1 MASQSNLPPHLTYTT
16 HIYLKNKNPLEKN
29 CWRMAPFIIRR
40 KIWRDGT
47 PQASQFWYF
56 FQALLLL

>member
-47 PQASQFWYF
+47 PQASFDIF
-56 FQALLLL
+56 

>member
-47 PQASQFWYF
+47 PSSQFWYF